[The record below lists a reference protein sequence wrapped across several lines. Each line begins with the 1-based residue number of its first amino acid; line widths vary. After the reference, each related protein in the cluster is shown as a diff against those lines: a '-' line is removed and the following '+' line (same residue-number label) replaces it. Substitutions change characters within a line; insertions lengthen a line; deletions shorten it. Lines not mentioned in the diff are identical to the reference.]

1 MDKPTP
7 PSQSKETVNV
17 KPLTLPW
24 FRKNWV
30 GVFIIGLGLIA
41 LVSHLKS
48 AEAESNP
55 EGLLGALIFIVL
67 GLWYL
72 IQKYRGV

>member
-7 PSQSKETVNV
+7 QQSKEKVNV
-17 KPLTLPW
+17 KPLTLSW

-30 GVFIIGLGLIA
+30 GVFIIGLGLVA
-41 LVSHLKS
+41 LFSHLNS
-48 AEAESNP
+48 AEAEKSP
-55 EGLLGALIFIVL
+55 EGLLGGLVFIVI
-67 GLWYL
+67 GMWYL